1 MARRVSGRD
10 GPAAKTQMGE
20 DKCPRSESES
30 ESESGVTGKGRR
42 GRESGLPAEGEICSV
57 GQRVTPLDELL
68 KQARRLRFKD
78 AVLETQFQNER
89 QAEGQMRSR
98 VMMVVAVLV
107 VIVPDLHLFP
117 GLGALNVAP
126 VNWQLHYRFFV
137 IAPWWLLQL
146 LASFLPDHRRRV
158 NWMNGTVTV
167 GVLWGLF
174 MMRVGPRSITSETV
188 TLLTA
193 DFTLVLLAAVYAL
206 PMRFGTI
213 VATAVAGAG
222 GSLVWLQIFLSTS
235 ISAATSVG
243 MAATVLTLN
252 FSAVALVVMTLGWG
266 RERNDR
272 VMFAQREHVRRL
284 AEQLEKNNAELA
296 RLNAEKNEFM
306 AVAAHD
312 LRAPLGV
319 VRGLLELVRD
329 GKITAEE
336 KRAEAVRQAIGEA
349 QRMHALVDDY
359 LGAHALESGSV
370 PVRWERLDL
379 GAVAQAAGLRHAG
392 AAAKKGQHIK
402 VEAPVGK
409 VWVTADAGMLAQVAD
424 NFVTNALK
432 FSATGAAVKIE
443 LLVAAAEGG
452 GGCARLTVTDEGP
465 GVAAEEQGRLFM
477 KFGKGS
483 ARATAGEAS
492 TGLGLAV
499 AKRLAEAMGGSVG
512 CESPANE
519 RGTGAMFWV
528 ELALAGEGKS

>member
-1 MARRVSGRD
+1 MEQQFHEERQRD
-10 GPAAKTQMGE
+10 GLMRVRIMLVLAILFVTAIGLRMALVFPPGTQWQLA
-20 DKCPRSESES
+20 D
-30 ESESGVTGKGRR
+30 
-42 GRESGLPAEGEICSV
+42 
-57 GQRVTPLDELL
+57 
-68 KQARRLRFKD
+68 
-78 AVLETQFQNER
+78 
-89 QAEGQMRSR
+89 
-98 VMMVVAVLV
+98 
-107 VIVPDLHLFP
+107 
-117 GLGALNVAP
+117 
-126 VNWQLHYRFFV
+126 QLHYRFFV
-137 IAPWWLLQL
+137 AAPAWLLALGSTMWPGHTRRAEWVYAGATLVVIWGLVVMNWLWLLQAPPGL
-146 LASFLPDHRRRV
+146 RAPVSAITLDFIEVLVLSTFTLPLRVRWQAVLSLGSAAGALGFLAVAMPGSLAREL
-158 NWMNGTVTV
+158 GSLVTNLGFAAV
-167 GVLWGLF
+167 
-174 MMRVGPRSITSETV
+174 
-188 TLLTA
+188 A
-193 DFTLVLLAAVYAL
+193 TLVLAA
-206 PMRFGTI
+206 
-213 VATAVAGAG
+213 
-222 GSLVWLQIFLSTS
+222 W
-235 ISAATSVG
+235 
-243 MAATVLTLN
+243 
-252 FSAVALVVMTLGWG
+252 
-266 RERNDR
+266 RERGER
-272 VMFAQREHVRRL
+272 ALFVQRDYGRAL
-284 AEQLEKNNAELA
+284 NAELEKTNGELA

-329 GKITAEE
+329 GKIATEE
-336 KRAEAVRQAIGEA
+336 KRAEAVRQALGEA

-392 AAAKKGQHIK
+392 AAAKKDQRID

-432 FSATGAAVKIE
+432 FSAVGAAVKIE

-452 GGCARLTVTDEGP
+452 GGFARLAVTDDGP
-465 GVAAEEQGRLFM
+465 GIAAEDQGRLFM
-477 KFGKGS
+477 KFGKGR

-528 ELALAGEGKS
+528 EVALATETAGARETR

>member
-1 MARRVSGRD
+1 
-10 GPAAKTQMGE
+10 
-20 DKCPRSESES
+20 
-30 ESESGVTGKGRR
+30 
-42 GRESGLPAEGEICSV
+42 
-57 GQRVTPLDELL
+57 VTPLDDLL
-68 KQARRLRFKD
+68 KQARWLRFRD
-78 AVLETQFQNER
+78 GALERQFQGER
-89 QAEGQMRSR
+89 QADGLMRSR
-98 VMMVVAVLV
+98 VTMVVAMFFVASS
-107 VIVPDLHLFP
+107 
-117 GLGALNVAP
+117 GWRTALRMGWQLPEP
-126 VNWQLHYRFFV
+126 VNWELHYRFF
-137 IAPWWLLQL
+137 ATTPWWLLLL

-174 MMRVGPRSITSETV
+174 MMRVGPRSITSEIV

-193 DFTLVLLAAVYAL
+193 DFTMVLLASVFAL
-206 PMRFGTI
+206 PMRFGTL
-213 VATAVAGAG
+213 VAAAVAAAG
-222 GSLVWLQIFLSTS
+222 GSLAWLHVFLWTS
-235 ISAATSVG
+235 MGGAPSVGSAA
-243 MAATVLTLN
+243 AVLTAN
-252 FSAVALVVMTLGWG
+252 FSLVALVAVTVGWG

-329 GKITAEE
+329 GKVATEE
-336 KRAEAVRQAIGEA
+336 KRAEAVRQALGEA
-349 QRMHALVDDY
+349 QRMHTLVNDY
-359 LGAHALESGSV
+359 LGAHALESGTV
-370 PVRWERLDL
+370 PVRQERLDL
-379 GAVAQAAGLRHAG
+379 GAAAVAAGVRHAG
-392 AAAKKGQHIK
+392 AAERKGQRIA
-402 VEAPVGK
+402 VEAPTGK

-432 FSATGAAVKIE
+432 FSAEGATVKIE
-443 LLVAAAEGG
+443 LLTAETDGG
-452 GGCARLTVTDEGP
+452 GVARLMVTDEGP
-465 GVAAEEQGRLFM
+465 GIAAEEQGRLFA

-499 AKRLAEAMGGSVG
+499 AKRLAEAMGGAVG

-519 RGTGAMFWV
+519 RGTGATFWV
-528 ELALAGEGKS
+528 EVALAGGRARAEI